1 MFCSYINLNVKSSS
15 KYCSYYQKVVEW
27 DLLDK
32 PKKYIKHCLER
43 ISKVEQ
49 IDSNDIQIIERNRLF
64 KVKSSSKEIFHQ
76 LDLGDKYSF
85 PTCTCHDWKQHLMPC
100 KHFLAPFEHKT
111 RISWNSLGDI
121 YRKSPYFNIDYEVFG
136 LDAHTST
143 LYPAADNYDVCTVTS
158 FSEGKPSENNISIEN
173 YRELSLSKQKCKTD
187 FDCRENLKQLKSL
200 TYIITDTA
208 APKELNENL
217 IDVRDKFSNHAPV
230 DHGLVVEHPKIK
242 MELEKNVKRKLE
254 SFSLPRKKIKLTGRA
269 GAASEARKF
278 SSNIK
283 ITEKALKDLTKNEIS
298 GIPLRI
304 ADKNSSEGA
313 LFLKGNAKK
322 ENETQPKHSK
332 ENILAN
338 ISTSNNAE
346 DVTYNHLEQIR
357 SKHADLIKSNQTGN
371 VTVFS
376 KIIPQFS
383 SFLLSS
389 RLLKNVSHTITY
401 LDLLSLERTITASEL
416 SKIKKYDKNFKTG
429 WLHDEIINSFPYQ
442 LTNRN
447 EELLYCDSIAAS
459 VISEG
464 KSFKK
469 LWKDQDISKKSMI
482 IIPFNPN
489 NCHWILVVVSIK
501 ERAVAV

>member
-143 LYPAADNYDVCTVTS
+143 LYPAADNYDACTVTS
-158 FSEGKPSENNISIEN
+158 FSEGKPRENNISIEN

-187 FDCRENLKQLKSL
+187 FDYRENLKQLKSL

-217 IDVRDKFSNHAPV
+217 IDVRDKFSNHALV

-283 ITEKALKDLTKNEIS
+283 ITEKALKDLTKT
-298 GIPLRI
+298 
-304 ADKNSSEGA
+304 K
-313 LFLKGNAKK
+313 
-322 ENETQPKHSK
+322 
-332 ENILAN
+332 
-338 ISTSNNAE
+338 
-346 DVTYNHLEQIR
+346 
-357 SKHADLIKSNQTGN
+357 
-371 VTVFS
+371 
-376 KIIPQFS
+376 
-383 SFLLSS
+383 
-389 RLLKNVSHTITY
+389 
-401 LDLLSLERTITASEL
+401 
-416 SKIKKYDKNFKTG
+416 
-429 WLHDEIINSFPYQ
+429 
-442 LTNRN
+442 
-447 EELLYCDSIAAS
+447 
-459 VISEG
+459 
-464 KSFKK
+464 
-469 LWKDQDISKKSMI
+469 
-482 IIPFNPN
+482 
-489 NCHWILVVVSIK
+489 
-501 ERAVAV
+501 